1 MPGGSGPSAGA
12 ARLLFWISASC
23 QVNLG
28 YAGAKLLFSATYL
41 LQLRRQ
47 FLALALVPPPVE
59 LQNSRFGGVCSA
71 PTRPI
76 AISALK

>member
-12 ARLLFWISASC
+12 ARLLFWVFGSC

-28 YAGAKLLFSATYL
+28 YTRAKLLFGATYL

-47 FLALALVPPPVE
+47 FLALTLVLPPVE

-71 PTRPI
+71 PTRPTV
-76 AISALK
+76 ISALK